1 LGQGTEGSNH
11 FHCGPYRRRSS
22 DSGAAKIRSLERPEP
37 TVLGHLE
44 IQLTSGFGEKV
55 IEVGVWTATAIC
67 MTVSLLISFLGWPPV
82 RNVLA
87 QVVFFL
93 IASVIGFSVSVF

>member
-1 LGQGTEGSNH
+1 M
-11 FHCGPYRRRSS
+11 
-22 DSGAAKIRSLERPEP
+22 
-37 TVLGHLE
+37 
-44 IQLTSGFGEKV
+44 

-93 IASVIGFSVSVF
+93 IASVIGFSVSVFFLILLV

>member
-1 LGQGTEGSNH
+1 M
-11 FHCGPYRRRSS
+11 
-22 DSGAAKIRSLERPEP
+22 KIRSLERPEP

-93 IASVIGFSVSVF
+93 IASVIGFSVSVFF